1 MTPTIREKAVLVG
14 VVEPGQSRWEA
25 EEYLEEL
32 AMLADTAGADVV
44 GKVFQD
50 GGRLNPAYLIG
61 RGKVEELVRVVQE
74 QQANLVIFDHDLTPV
89 QVKNLEKSCGVKIL
103 DRSGLILDIFAR
115 RARTKEAKTQ
125 VELAQLKYLLP
136 RLTRQWTH
144 LSRQYGGIGTRGPG
158 ETQLEVDRR
167 MIRRRIAVLDRE
179 LDQIRQQRQVRR
191 RHRSDIFKAALVGYT
206 NVGKS
211 SLLNAL
217 TDSQVFV
224 EDRLFATLDAT
235 VRAMRADK
243 GLRVL
248 LIDTVGFIRKLPHH
262 LVASFM
268 STLEEAAE
276 ADLLLHVVD
285 VSHPQFPMQIETVNE
300 VLKQLELHTKPMV
313 YVFNKIDAV
322 QEKGIFASLR
332 EQYRPAVF
340 VSATRGMFLQDLR
353 NVILEYARRQFIEIT
368 VCLPAERSAVLSLI
382 DRLAEV
388 RDVTEV
394 DGRLRVRFLTDR
406 DRWSRLRHSLDRSEY
421 TVADAEVTVQ
431 DREAEEAQLQAR

>member
-1 MTPTIREKAVLVG
+1 VVSQLRVFDTKAMRERAILVG
-14 VVEPGQSRWEA
+14 VPGAGETRWE
-25 EEYLEEL
+25 EEEHLDEL
-32 AMLADTAGADVV
+32 ALLADTAGAEVV
-44 GKVFQD
+44 GRLVQD
-50 GGRLNPAYLIG
+50 AGRVNPAFLIG
-61 RGKVEELVRVVQE
+61 KGKLDELVRMISE
-74 QQANLVIFDHDLTPV
+74 ADANLVIFDNDLSPV
-89 QVKNLEKSCGVKIL
+89 QLKNLEKACGVKIL

-179 LDQIRQQRQVRR
+179 LQQIRQQRDVRR
-191 RHRSDIFKAALVGYT
+191 RHRSRVFKAAFVGYT

-217 TDSQVFV
+217 TNSDVFV

-235 VRAMRADK
+235 VRTMRAEK
-243 GLRVL
+243 GLRIL

-285 VSHPQFPMQIETVNE
+285 VSHPHFPAQIATVNE
-300 VLKQLELHTKPMV
+300 VLRQLGLDTRPML

-322 QEKGIFASLR
+322 HEKGIFASLR
-332 EQYRPAVF
+332 EQYRPSVF

-353 NVILEYARRQFIEIT
+353 NAILDFARRQFIEVT
-368 VCLPAERSAVLSLI
+368 VTLPRERASMLGLI
-382 DRLAEV
+382 DQLAEV
-388 RDVTEV
+388 EEVTEV
-394 DGRLRVRFLTDR
+394 NGELSVRFRTDR
-406 DRWSRLRHSLDRSEY
+406 DRWARLRSSLRRSEY
-421 TVADAEVTVQ
+421 
-431 DREAEEAQLQAR
+431 AEEASEEQVLQVQ

>member
-1 MTPTIREKAVLVG
+1 MKTVETAPERERAILVG
-14 VVEPGQSRWEA
+14 VVEPSESRWQE
-25 EEYLEEL
+25 EEYLDEL
-32 AMLADTAGADVV
+32 AMLADTAGAEVV
-44 GKVFQD
+44 GRLVQD
-50 GGRLNPAYLIG
+50 RGRMNPAYLIG
-61 RGKVEELVRVVQE
+61 RGKLDQLVRMVEELR
-74 QQANLVIFDHDLTPV
+74 ANLVIFDHDLTPV

-125 VELAQLKYLLP
+125 VELAQLRYLLP

-167 MIRRRIAVLDRE
+167 MIRRRIQVLDRE
-179 LDQIRQQRQVRR
+179 LRQIHKQRDVRR
-191 RHRSDIFKAALVGYT
+191 RHREDVFKAALVGYT

-217 TDSQVFV
+217 TQSEVFV
-224 EDRLFATLDAT
+224 ENRLFATLDAT
-235 VRAMRADK
+235 VRAMRAEK

-285 VSHPQFPMQIETVNE
+285 LSHPHFESQIHTVNE
-300 VLKQLELHTKPMV
+300 VLRQLDLHNRPML

-322 QEKGIFASLR
+322 EEKGVFARLR
-332 EQYRPAVF
+332 EEYRPAVF

-353 NVILEYARRQFIEIT
+353 EAILDFARRHFIEVT
-368 VCLPAERSAVLSLI
+368 VRLPRERAGVLGLI
-382 DRLAEV
+382 QQLAEITGV
-388 RDVTEV
+388 SELDGTLSVTF
-394 DGRLRVRFLTDR
+394 RTDR
-406 DRWSRLRHSLDRSEY
+406 DRWARLRNSLRRSEY
-421 TVADAEVTVQ
+421 T
-431 DREAEEAQLQAR
+431 EEASEQAMDVA

>member
-1 MTPTIREKAVLVG
+1 LRTVETAPERERAILVG
-14 VVEPGQSRWEA
+14 VVEPSESRWQE
-25 EEYLEEL
+25 EEYLDEL
-32 AMLADTAGADVV
+32 AMLADTAGAEVV
-44 GKVFQD
+44 GRLVQD
-50 GGRLNPAYLIG
+50 RGRMNPAYLIG
-61 RGKVEELVRVVQE
+61 RGKLDQLVRMVEELR
-74 QQANLVIFDHDLTPV
+74 ANLVIFDHDLTPV

-125 VELAQLKYLLP
+125 VELAQLRYLLP

-167 MIRRRIAVLDRE
+167 MIRRRIQVLDRE
-179 LDQIRQQRQVRR
+179 LRQIHKQRDVRR
-191 RHRSDIFKAALVGYT
+191 RHREDVFKAALVGYT

-217 TDSQVFV
+217 TQSEVFV
-224 EDRLFATLDAT
+224 ENRLFATLDAT
-235 VRAMRADK
+235 VRAMRAEK

-285 VSHPQFPMQIETVNE
+285 LSHPHFESQIHTVNE
-300 VLKQLELHTKPMV
+300 VLRQLELHNRPML

-322 QEKGIFASLR
+322 EEKGVFARLR
-332 EQYRPAVF
+332 EEYRPAVF

-353 NVILEYARRQFIEIT
+353 EAILDFARRHFIEVT
-368 VCLPAERSAVLSLI
+368 VRLPRERAGVLGLI
-382 DRLAEV
+382 QQLAEITGV
-388 RDVTEV
+388 SELDGTLSVTF
-394 DGRLRVRFLTDR
+394 RTDR
-406 DRWSRLRHSLDRSEY
+406 DRWARLRNSLRRSEY
-421 TVADAEVTVQ
+421 T
-431 DREAEEAQLQAR
+431 EEASEQAMDVA